1 MSDNC
6 FTGVNIPN
14 QTTEPC
20 GGIYT
25 STECIIQESAIPY
38 LNLPTNSSV
47 KNIIS
52 NLVLALLYK
61 DEQIANQTTIIESL
75 QEQVIPKYKV
85 YTALLTQS
93 GTNAPI
99 ANILENTIGNIVWTY
114 EGNGV
119 TLIGDYKGTLNGA
132 FLEGKTSVSLT
143 TYADDV
149 SSSYTSTVINFTSED
164 FIRYNTMG
172 SHLNV
177 GDNSQDNINVLIEI
191 RVYN

>member
-6 FTGVNIPN
+6 YTGVNIPN

-38 LNLPTNSSV
+38 LGLPANSSV

-61 DEQIANQTTIIESL
+61 DEQIANLTTIIESL
-75 QEQVIPKYKV
+75 QEQLIPKYKV
-85 YTALLTQS
+85 YTALLSQ
-93 GTNAPI
+93 TNTDDPI
-99 ANILENTIGNIVWTY
+99 PTIFENTLGNIVWTY
-114 EGNGV
+114 EGNGMSV
-119 TLIGDYKGTLNGA
+119 KGLCKGTLLGA
-132 FLEGKTSVSLT
+132 FTEEKTFVSIT
-143 TYADDV
+143 TFAN
-149 SSSYTSTVINFTSED
+149 STPSKHKTTVLKFDSED
-164 FIRYNTMG
+164 YVEYNTMG
-172 SHLNV
+172 PDIGFIGEDGVS
-177 GDNSQDNINVLIEI
+177 ILIEI